1 MNPHDKALQRPDKIE
16 DVLAVY
22 GEPLPSRM
30 LLGTA
35 GYPSPAVLASA
46 VQAGRAG
53 VVTVSLR
60 REMAGG
66 SSGQRFFDLV
76 RDLGVKVLPNTA
88 GCRTARDAITTAQMA
103 REIFST
109 DWIKL
114 EVIGNDDTLQPDV
127 FGLVE
132 AADVL
137 NRDGFKVFP
146 YTTEDLSV
154 AERLQ
159 RAGCQVIMP
168 WGAPIGTG
176 QGITNRRALESLRAY
191 FPDVVLIVD
200 AGIGAPSHAAEAMEL
215 GFDAVLLNTA
225 VAKANNPVQMA
236 AAFAAGIAAG
246 RQGYS
251 AGLMPLRDMAVPS
264 TPVAGT
270 PFFDLDRKT

>member
-1 MNPHDKALQRPDKIE
+1 MNIRDQGLHKEQSLS
-16 DVLAVY
+16 LY
-22 GEPLPSRM
+22 GEAVASRL

-46 VQAGRAG
+46 VKASGTS

-60 REMAGG
+60 REAAGG
-66 SSGQRFFDLV
+66 KIGERFFDFIKG
-76 RDLGVKVLPNTA
+76 LGVRVLPNTA
-88 GCRTARDAITTAQMA
+88 GCRTARDAIATAQMA
-103 REIFST
+103 RELFGT

-132 AADVL
+132 AAGAL
-137 NRDGFKVFP
+137 MADGFKVFP

-168 WGAPIGTG
+168 WGAPIGSG
-176 QGITNRRALESLRAY
+176 RGLANLPALTSLRAY
-191 FPDVVLIVD
+191 FPDVKLIID
-200 AGIGAPSHAAEAMEL
+200 AGVGAPSHAAQAMEL
-215 GFDAVLLNTA
+215 GYDAVLLNTA
-225 VAKANNPVQMA
+225 VAKAADPARMA
-236 AAFAAGIAAG
+236 EAFADAIKAGHLG
-246 RQGYS
+246 FK
-251 AGLMPLRDMAVPS
+251 AGLMPARDMAVPS

-270 PFFDLDRKT
+270 PFFDLD